1 MIYRPGIAGY
11 YPRSYLGAGI
21 GYPYGGYAF
30 PYFGYGYG
38 WGYPGIGYGYGY
50 PGYYGI
56 SGGLL

>member
-1 MIYRPGIAGY
+1 MIYRPAIAGY
-11 YPRSYLGAGI
+11 YPRPYLGAGI

-38 WGYPGIGYGYGY
+38 WGYPGIGYGY